1 MTGPDDG
8 AGDGLK
14 RTTVRTRH
22 DDPAVVAAAVRP
34 DNTDAM
40 RTTVGGDDG
49 HVLTRIERP
58 TTGGLRSTVDD
69 YVVNCRVAE
78 TVAAIARG
86 EVPTGVDGGR
96 ADGGSV
102 DTTASERTASRGRN
116 DSDISTH
123 DTHDI

>member
-34 DNTDAM
+34 DNADGR
-40 RTTVGGDDG
+40 RTADGDGGG
-49 HVLTRIERP
+49 YVRSRTGRP
-58 TTGGLRSTVDD
+58 ATGGLRSTVDD

>member
-8 AGDGLK
+8 AGGGRK
-14 RTTVRTRH
+14 RATVRTRH

-40 RTTVGGDDG
+40 RTTVEADGG
-49 HVLTRIERP
+49 HVRTRIERP

-102 DTTASERTASRGRN
+102 DGTASERTASRDRN

-123 DTHDI
+123 DTHDT

>member
-40 RTTVGGDDG
+40 RTTVGADDG
-49 HVLTRIERP
+49 YVLTRIERP

>member
-1 MTGPDDG
+1 MTGPDEG